1 MTKLPLLA
9 LLLVCLRAPA
19 QTAAPATPPGARPPA
34 PTGPQE
40 LGAVPAHDPVMI
52 RQDGTYYLFCTGM
65 GIAVWSSKDRKTWNP
80 EKPVFAAPP
89 AWAVAAIPGFKGHVW
104 APDISF
110 VNGQY
115 SLFYSVSAFGK
126 NTSAIGLATNKTLDP
141 NAKEYKWVD
150 HGKVIQSVPG
160 RDMWNAIDP
169 NLARDAAGAPWL
181 VFGSFWSGMKLVKL
195 RPDLTAPAQPEQ
207 WRTVARRPRDPKL
220 NDSLP
225 GDGAIEGP
233 FIFKK
238 NGFYYLFTSFDYC
251 CRGPQST
258 YKMVVG
264 RAKEISG
271 PYLDRAGLPL
281 EQGGGTLVLAGDKNW
296 FGVGHNAVCTFDN
309 ADYLVFHGYD
319 AADRGRPKLRIEPL
333 AWDQDG
339 WPAVAAAK

>member
-1 MTKLPLLA
+1 MKKLILFAWLIT
-9 LLLVCLRAPA
+9 CLGASA
-19 QTAAPATPPGARPPA
+19 QTAPPPNTPGQPPRPPL
-34 PTGPQE
+34 GPM
-40 LGAVPAHDPVMI
+40 ANPPAHDPVMI
-52 RQDGTYYLFCTGM
+52 RQNGTYYMFCTGN
-65 GIAVWSSKDRKTWNP
+65 GIAVWTSPDMKIWTP
-80 EKPVFAAPP
+80 QKPVFAAPP
-89 AWAVAAIPGFKGHVW
+89 AWAVAVIPNFKGHIW

-110 VNGQY
+110 ASGQY

-141 NAKEYKWVD
+141 TSPDFKWVD

-160 RDMWNAIDP
+160 RDLWNAIDP
-169 NLARDAAGAPWL
+169 NLARDNAGAPWL
-181 VFGSFWSGMKLVKL
+181 TFGSFWSGMKLVKL

-225 GDGAIEGP
+225 GDGAIEAP

-238 NGFYYLFTSFDYC
+238 DGFYYLFTSFDYC

-264 RAKEISG
+264 RAKDLTG

-281 EQGGGTLVLAGDKNW
+281 EQGGGTLVLAGDSKW
-296 FGVGHNAVCTFDN
+296 FGVGHNSVYTFDKT
-309 ADYLVFHGYD
+309 DYLVFHGYD
-319 AADRGRPKLRIEPL
+319 VSDRGRPKLRIEKL
-333 AWDQDG
+333 AWDKEG
-339 WPAVAAAK
+339 WPAVAAQ